1 MMDKTI
7 NINLGGTLF
16 RIDEEAYR
24 ILRDYLQAIDS
35 KFRNVPGGNETIED
49 IESRIAEI
57 FQSQKGLA
65 GVITR
70 ENVEAMIAII
80 GKPEEFGQTETT
92 GHPYEHT
99 EPQRKR
105 MYRNPD
111 DAIIGGVCGGIGAY
125 LNTDP
130 VWIRILFVISVFF
143 ALLGA
148 FVYLALWLVIPSAS
162 TDSRKKEMYGSAYD
176 PARLSPTEG
185 RPAYTTTS
193 RVGSALNE
201 IFRAI
206 GKVLIIVLRVLL
218 IITGV
223 SLVIAG
229 FAALLTFILV
239 FIFKY
244 PGAFST
250 DVVGYNLSY
259 LPDFLNYIVTPKM
272 VPWIKILITIV
283 VSVPLVAMIYGG
295 VRMIFWFR
303 ARDGFIWLTGLIIW
317 VMSLAAL
324 SVILFNEGVSF
335 GESEKISM
343 QEYFREAPDTLY
355 IRSGRSISDLQ
366 VDNEISVPDEDYQ
379 VFISDE
385 KKEVYIR
392 TRLYIAPAE
401 DNSAGIK
408 VIKRSSGRNKTDA
421 RERAERLQYNYSIS
435 GKTLYLDEF
444 FTIPA
449 NTRWSFDFVGI
460 TVRVPE
466 GTIIYMDKTTE
477 RLSNPHDDYDD
488 FAGDQKNR
496 FWRMTEDGI
505 DYIRP
510 HDNN

>member
-1 MMDKTI
+1 MDKTI

-24 ILRDYLQAIDS
+24 MLREYLQAIDS

-80 GKPEEFGQTETT
+80 GKPEEFGQTEPA
-92 GHPYEHT
+92 GNPYEHT
-99 EPQRKR
+99 GTQRKR

-162 TDSRKKEMYGSAYD
+162 TDSRKKEMYGPAYD
-176 PARLSPTEG
+176 PAKLSATEG
-185 RPAYTTTS
+185 HPAYTTTS

-206 GKVLIIVLRVLL
+206 GKVLIIVLRILL

-272 VPWIKILITIV
+272 VPWIKILITVV
-283 VSVPLVAMIYGG
+283 VSIPLVAMIYGG

-303 ARDGFIWLTGLIIW
+303 ARDGFVWLTGLIIW

-392 TRLYIAPAE
+392 TQLYIAPAE

-449 NTRWSFDFVGI
+449 NTKWSFDFVGI

-477 RLSNPHDDYDD
+477 RLYNPHDDDD

-496 FWRMTEDGI
+496 FWRMTEDGP
-505 DYIRP
+505 DYIGLQ
-510 HDNN
+510 HNN